1 MGMDQWIAGPDGL
14 RGSLSM
20 VKRGL
25 HYTVRAN
32 AIKMFG

>member
-1 MGMDQWIAGPDGL
+1 MEVHQWITGPDGL

-20 VKRGL
+20 LKRGL
-25 HYTVRAN
+25 YYTVRAN